1 MARIMSKSAL
11 NLTSLQRT
19 FCTELI
25 KDPSNAT
32 KAYRAAAG
40 PVKGARQSAHK
51 LMNHPKMK
59 EWITNHRIQ
68 LDKDAAYTLQRCHAD
83 HEQAKLASLTASE
96 FLTVVQSQMRLH
108 GLTQV
113 TKSVNSSGYTT
124 ANLRSM
130 SDAELVKLLGA
141 DRVARLAAF
150 STCA

>member
-1 MARIMSKSAL
+1 MGLSAHEP
-11 NLTSLQRT
+11 TQLQRR
-19 FCTELI
+19 FCLELV
-25 KDPSNAT
+25 KDSRNIT
-32 KAYRAAAG
+32 DAYRRAAG
-40 PVKGARQSAHK
+40 PVRGARQSAHR
-51 LMNHPKMK
+51 LMNHRKMK

-68 LDKDAAYTLQRCHAD
+68 LDKEAAYTLQRCHAD

-96 FLTVVQSQMRLH
+96 FLNVVQSQMRLH

-141 DRVARLAAF
+141 DRVARLADF

>member
-1 MARIMSKSAL
+1 MSAIK
-11 NLTSLQRT
+11 LTQLQTR
-19 FCTELI
+19 FAAEMI
-25 KDPSNAT
+25 KDPTNAAE
-32 KAYRAAAG
+32 AYRRVVG
-40 PVKGARQSAHK
+40 PNVRGARQSAHK

-59 EWITNHRIQ
+59 EWSANQRLQ

-96 FLTVVQSQMRLH
+96 FLTAVQSQMRLH

-124 ANLRSM
+124 RTLRSM
-130 SDAELVKLLGA
+130 SDAELIKVLGA
-141 DRVARLAAF
+141 DRVARLADF

>member
-1 MARIMSKSAL
+1 MSAIK
-11 NLTSLQRT
+11 LTQLQTR
-19 FCTELI
+19 FAAEMI
-25 KDPSNAT
+25 KDPTNAAE
-32 KAYRAAAG
+32 AYRRVVG
-40 PVKGARQSAHK
+40 PNVRGARQSAHK

-59 EWITNHRIQ
+59 EWSANQRLQ

-96 FLTVVQSQMRLH
+96 FLTAVQSQMRLH

-130 SDAELVKLLGA
+130 TDAELVKLLGT
-141 DRVARLAAF
+141 DRVARLADF